1 MSGCS
6 MVRGSKRGT
15 IGTRKRRSWGSN
27 CISKGFAQAIEH
39 RNAGLVGR
47 LPSTRF
53 FLLEKLNLP
62 SPVRTA
68 ATPKMEGEA
77 VLLAGEG
84 TQFRDVKPNPLG
96 RNQELE
102 GAIMQEGNMKMR
114 GRAANGGLE
123 DGAHRGG
130 IQTKLARPKSN
141 NQRKGSKTKNRV
153 RNRQNQKTADVILDL
168 KARSKREPRQGHG

>member
-1 MSGCS
+1 MARRHAALAEWKQGPVPKAISGRLRGRDAMNTSSRRRLKTVKDRTTIRTSWMSGCS

-39 RNAGLVGR
+39 RNTGLVGR

-123 DGAHRGG
+123 DGAHRG
-130 IQTKLARPKSN
+130 
-141 NQRKGSKTKNRV
+141 
-153 RNRQNQKTADVILDL
+153 
-168 KARSKREPRQGHG
+168 